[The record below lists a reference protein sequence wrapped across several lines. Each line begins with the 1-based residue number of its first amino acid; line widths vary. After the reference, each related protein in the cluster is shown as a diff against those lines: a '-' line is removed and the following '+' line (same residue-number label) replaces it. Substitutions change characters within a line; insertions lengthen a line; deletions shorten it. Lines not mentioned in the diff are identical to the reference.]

1 MALTISG
8 TQIGPWDATYYGGG
22 YTTTGSVTQ
31 YSTTGYVKLEGGFIL
46 QWGQATTSNTT
57 GRYSNIVYFPISF
70 PSTCLSVQFT
80 EGGSGGWG
88 TGPGAGN
95 NGGAATVYAPT
106 LISTTGFFFQ
116 GAWVTGYSN
125 YYSSFIG
132 SNWYAVGY

>member
-1 MALTISG
+1 MPLTISG
-8 TQIGPWDATYYGGG
+8 SSIGPWDSTYYGGG
-22 YTTTGSVTQ
+22 YTSSAGFVQ
-31 YSTTGYVKLEGGFIL
+31 YSSTGYLTLEGGFIL
-46 QWGQATTSNTT
+46 QWGQATTTNTT
-57 GRYSNIVYFPISF
+57 GRYSNYVSFPISF
-70 PSTCLSVQFT
+70 STCLSVCMT

-106 LISTTGFFFQ
+106 LIGASGFYFE